1 VLELY
6 HWEPVSHSLRALICL
21 EEAGAD
27 YSSHYVDLLAFE
39 QFGDDFL
46 ALNRNGQV
54 PVLVANGMAMSESA
68 LITEYLAESFP
79 AAALAP
85 ADPLG
90 WYRVQTWTKYIDYN
104 LGSSLATLGC
114 SRFLAPLLAG
124 RGEEL
129 TETIEAIPLP
139 ERRAGWLLAAGG
151 RYPETLIENSGRKVA
166 LVVERMET
174 LLVDADWLVG
184 DRYSIADINTFAM
197 IHGLRDVA
205 EEFAGAGAAPHTDA
219 WYRRIVARPA
229 VARALA
235 KGVRYEPGTVYAP
248 GPEHS
253 RWG

>member
-1 VLELY
+1 MLELY

-27 YSSHYVDLLAFE
+27 YESRYVDLLAFE
-39 QFGDDFL
+39 QYGDDFL
-46 ALNRNGQV
+46 AKNRTGQV
-54 PVLVANGMAMSESA
+54 PVLVANGVTMSESA
-68 LITEYLAESFP
+68 LITEYVAEAFP

-90 WYRVQTWTKYIDYN
+90 WYKVQTWTKYVDYN

-114 SRFLAPLLAG
+114 SRYLAPLLAG
-124 RGEEL
+124 RKDEL
-129 TETIEAIPLP
+129 DARIEAIPLP
-139 ERRAGWLLAAGG
+139 ERRAGWLLAANGQ
-151 RYPETLIENSGRKVA
+151 YPESLIGNSGRKVA

-174 LLVDADWLVG
+174 VLADAEWLAG
-184 DRYSIADINTFAM
+184 ERYSIADINTFAM

-205 EEFAGAGAAPHTDA
+205 EEFAGASAAPRTDA
-219 WYRRIVARPA
+219 WYRRIAERPA
-229 VARALA
+229 VARALG
-235 KGVRYEPGTVYAP
+235 KGVQFEPGTMYAP